1 MDGAYF
7 TSKNEILSFLNQ
19 LLDLNLTKIEQTASG
34 CVACQLI
41 EYCFPKSIPMSKVNW
56 GAKSSHEYGMLF
68 MYMYVILFF
77 HNLYSY

>member
-1 MDGAYF
+1 
-7 TSKNEILSFLNQ
+7 
-19 LLDLNLTKIEQTASG
+19 
-34 CVACQLI
+34 VACQLI